1 MKSIHEGKKSY
12 KTEIYSESAKNPS
25 NLREKSD
32 KNENKLEI
40 ENKLKQCTDYQ
51 KQGPKFKCPVCS
63 IFFWSDNRM
72 NYHIVQVHEKE
83 QLSEKSTSIENVN
96 KNDNN
101 PSKIVSVEEINT
113 ASDFGENKKP
123 NMDDFVDNSRISA
136 VFETDEEL
144 IEQNNEG
151 KTITGKFF

>member
-32 KNENKLEI
+32 KNENKP
-40 ENKLKQCTDYQ
+40 KQCTDYQ

-63 IFFWSDNRM
+63 TFFWSDNRM

-113 ASDFGENKKP
+113 ASDFT
-123 NMDDFVDNSRISA
+123 ISS
-136 VFETDEEL
+136 
-144 IEQNNEG
+144 
-151 KTITGKFF
+151 KFYL